1 MLADLFSVLVSE
13 LNAWDLD
20 HPGSSLLRYARR
32 FFNLLSLF
40 LLGLR
45 LLYLIHVFIEGF

>member
-20 HPGSSLLRYARR
+20 HPDSSLLRYARR